1 MFQTHVD
8 VNARQKFVDIAKKF
22 NVPCRCFVMN
32 TSKEQVQHNLVF
44 RLLTDDKHTKIFEP
58 LMLSYFKNFQPPTKN
73 EGFSEIAKVN
83 IVPQFEYKQHQS
95 LYYMYLVEK

>member
-1 MFQTHVD
+1 
-8 VNARQKFVDIAKKF
+8 
-22 NVPCRCFVMN
+22 MN

-58 LMLSYFKNFQPPTKN
+58 LMLSYFKNFQPPTKI

-83 IVPQFEYKQHQS
+83 IVPQFEYKQYQS